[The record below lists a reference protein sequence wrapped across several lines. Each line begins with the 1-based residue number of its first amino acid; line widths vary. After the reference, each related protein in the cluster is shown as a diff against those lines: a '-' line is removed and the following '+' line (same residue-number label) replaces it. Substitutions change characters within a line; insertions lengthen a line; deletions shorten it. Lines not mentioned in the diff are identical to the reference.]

1 MKISQSCFLKNLYH
15 FTILKA
21 VYESCSCSTS
31 SSTFAVINIMN
42 CSLTVVFNWH
52 FSMNNDDYIYLYTFL
67 SFVYYL
73 WSFSSNL
80 LPVFNLFFNFLLN
93 FISCLYIL
101 DRSSVSDIY
110 ELQIF
115 FPALWLYFNFFT
127 CFCHYF
133 LKFIFIGLKNFLF
146 ISFY

>member
-1 MKISQSCFLKNLYH
+1 MKTSQSCFLKNLYH

-31 SSTFAVINIMN
+31 SSTFAVINLMN

-52 FSMNNDDYIYLYTFL
+52 FSMNNDDCIYLYTFL
-67 SFVYYL
+67 SFVYHL

-115 FPALWLYFNFFT
+115 FPALWLYFNFFYL
-127 CFCHYF
+127 FLSLFFKIYF
-133 LKFIFIGLKNFLF
+133 YWFKKFFI
-146 ISFY
+146 Y